1 MELTHESSWEL
12 TARCRNGRKN
22 LFEGR
27 EVRSNQTTIITTR
40 DTVNKKNVLHNLMRL
55 FPVSR
60 GGNNVTLEAAKFGD
74 SAKTLEH

>member
-1 MELTHESSWEL
+1 VELTHESSWEL
-12 TARCRNGRKN
+12 TARRRNGRKN
-22 LFEGR
+22 LSEGR
-27 EVRSNQTTIITTR
+27 VVRSNQTTINTTR

-55 FPVSR
+55 LPVGS